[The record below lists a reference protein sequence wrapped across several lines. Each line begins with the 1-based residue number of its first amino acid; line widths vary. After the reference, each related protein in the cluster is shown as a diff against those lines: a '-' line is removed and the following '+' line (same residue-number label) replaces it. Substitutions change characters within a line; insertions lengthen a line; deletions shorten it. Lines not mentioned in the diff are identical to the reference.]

1 MSFNYAFA
9 FTINRR
15 DFGPPPP
22 APALVPA
29 PVPALVPAPVPALV
43 PAPITR
49 SNRFSLNRLI
59 HVKASGGCR
68 SCN

>member
-22 APALVPA
+22 A
-29 PVPALVPAPVPALV
+29 PALVPAPVPALV